1 MDTIQRYTQ
10 HKKNMFA
17 DQDLVKTENV
27 KKERFA
33 NEMYVIKKSKDFNNY
48 GTLRTKEE

>member
-17 DQDLVKTENV
+17 ERDLALNEVV
-27 KKERFA
+27 KKDRFA
-33 NEMYVIKKSKDFNNY
+33 SEMYVIKKSKDFNN
-48 GTLRTKEE
+48 